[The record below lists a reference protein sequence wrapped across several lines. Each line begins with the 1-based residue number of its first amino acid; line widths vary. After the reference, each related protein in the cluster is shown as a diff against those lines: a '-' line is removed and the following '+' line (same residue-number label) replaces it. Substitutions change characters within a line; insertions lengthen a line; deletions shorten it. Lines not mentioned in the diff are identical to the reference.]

1 MAKIRRL
8 FSSLQFRIISYIF
21 VLLTFCSLIVSLIGL
36 VSFSNAFKR
45 EYGTTSYHMAST
57 ACTLVN
63 ADHLNDYLVNGE
75 DEEYLQSQRYLDT
88 YCDKMN
94 LSLVYIIIVDTSD
107 YGRFTSIFNSVNN
120 TVDNT
125 NYSPWPLGFER
136 DTTNDEYK
144 EKYKALYNGETE
156 YETIYRTKNL
166 KGTNPHIT
174 ILVPMKS
181 TSGEV
186 VALMCIQRPI
196 SELQS
201 ARRPYLIN
209 LIISI
214 VLLLVVTTF
223 ITITYL
229 KRQFVKPIRKV
240 SDEATRF
247 AKESSKGDKLND
259 ISRIHEI
266 SNLAKSVDKMEDDM
280 LTYMNNLTLVTKEKE
295 RMGAELSIASTIQ
308 ENSIPH
314 KFPAFPDRCD
324 FDIYASIT
332 PAKEVGGD
340 FYNFFLVDSDHLAV
354 VIADVSGK
362 GIPAA
367 LFMMATNILI
377 SDRTKMGGTPGEI
390 LTFVNQGIC
399 EHNEADMFVTVWLGI
414 IELST
419 GKIIA
424 SNAGHDDP
432 AIYHKGEGFEIVK
445 RKHGLVIGAMDGI
458 KYCDYELK
466 LNPGDKLFLYTDGV
480 TEATNASKELYGMEK
495 MIEAL
500 NECKDS
506 STNEII
512 NHIHN
517 RVDEFVGEAPQFDDL
532 TMLCFELKENKQ
544 MKTLNINAKTENLHK
559 VLDFVDEFL
568 DEKKASMKTK
578 IQIDLSIEEVFTNIS
593 NYAYDDGDGDCEVS
607 LSYDDGVVE
616 IIFKDSGIFFNPLAK
631 ADPDNTLSA
640 DERQIGGLGIFL
652 VKKNMDEVIYNYED
666 NKNILTL
673 KKKIN

>member
-21 VLLTFCSLIVSLIGL
+21 VLLTFCSLIVSIIGL

-45 EYGTTSYHMAST
+45 EYATTSYHMAST

-94 LSLVYIIIVDTSD
+94 VSLVYIIIVDTSD

-144 EKYKALYNGETE
+144 EKYKALYNGEAE

-445 RKHGLVIGAMDGI
+445 RKHGLVIGAMEGI

>member
-107 YGRFTSIFNSVNN
+107 YERFTSIFNSVNN

-144 EKYKALYNGETE
+144 EKYKALYNGEAE

-568 DEKKASMKTK
+568 DEKKASMKIK

-593 NYAYDDGDGDCEVS
+593 NYAYNDGDGDCEVS